1 MPSKPAGKKSRHFLE
16 VEAAKERFRQESSE
30 TLLKR
35 KARGYLT
42 KVGSIAIREVLAE
55 RQRTEN

>member
-1 MPSKPAGKKSRHFLE
+1 
-16 VEAAKERFRQESSE
+16 VEAAKERFRRESSE

-42 KVGSIAIREVLAE
+42 KVSSIAIRAVLAE
-55 RQRTEN
+55 RKRTEN